1 MKSFNQ
7 YITEVLDRPL
17 KWKEFIKKPAA
28 SGYPG
33 TREASF
39 DVGEYGYNIRVLIP
53 KNPPNQMKT
62 IGVEFTLGSEGG
74 VSKGQGQKHDILKT
88 GNAGAVFATVID
100 YIKYV
105 VKDEKVERILFSGKE
120 RSRRSLYNAMLRR
133 MMKMGIIKRFEN
145 NGDSFDAYVEKAK

>member
-7 YITEVLDRPL
+7 YITEVFDRPL
-17 KWKEFIKKPAA
+17 KWKEFTKQPTA
-28 SGYPG
+28 
-33 TREASF
+33 REASF

-53 KNPPNQMKT
+53 KNAPKQMKT

-100 YIKYV
+100 YIKHV
-105 VKDEKVERILFSGKE
+105 VKDEKAERILFSGKE
-120 RSRRSLYNAMLRR
+120 RSRRSLYNAMLKR
-133 MMKMGIIKRFEN
+133 MVKMGIVKKFNNTGEN
-145 NGDSFDAYVEKAK
+145 FIAYTEKAK

>member
-1 MKSFNQ
+1 MKSFKK

-17 KWKEFIKKPAA
+17 KWKEFTKQPTA
-28 SGYPG
+28 
-33 TREASF
+33 REASF

-53 KNPPNQMKT
+53 KNAPNMMKT

-88 GNAGAVFATVID
+88 GNAGVVFATVID
-100 YIKYV
+100 YIKHV
-105 VKDEKVERILFSGKE
+105 VKDEKAERILFSGKE
-120 RSRRSLYNAMLRR
+120 QSRRSLYNAILKR

-145 NGDSFDAYVEKAK
+145 NGDSFDAYVEKVK

>member
-1 MKSFNQ
+1 MKSFKH

-17 KWKEFIKKPAA
+17 KWKEFIKKPTA
-28 SGYPG
+28 
-33 TREASF
+33 REASF
-39 DVGEYGYNIRVLIP
+39 DVGKYGYNIRVLIP
-53 KNPPNQMKT
+53 IDAPTMMKT

-100 YIKYV
+100 YIKHV

-120 RSRRSLYNAMLRR
+120 RSRRSLYNAMLKR
-133 MMKMGIIKRFEN
+133 MVKMGIVKKFNNTGEN
-145 NGDSFDAYVEKAK
+145 FVAYVDKVK

>member
-1 MKSFNQ
+1 MAVDKEMKSFNQ

-17 KWKEFIKKPAA
+17 KWKEFTKQPTA
-28 SGYPG
+28 
-33 TREASF
+33 REASF

-53 KNPPNQMKT
+53 KNAPNMMKT

-88 GNAGAVFATVID
+88 GNAGVVFATVID
-100 YIKYV
+100 YIKHV
-105 VKDEKVERILFSGKE
+105 VKDEKAERILFSGKE
-120 RSRRSLYNAMLRR
+120 QSRRSLYNAILKR

-145 NGDSFDAYVEKAK
+145 NGDSFDAYVEKVR